1 MPEFKNLQGDACFR
15 VPKRKKTS
23 VVLIQSFKPT
33 TVSDTRRQIE
43 DYCRDLIINN
53 DHISQMEQRL
63 RAAIEKGLNKDTHKY
78 ASVKCFP
85 TYVRDLPTGTE
96 VGKYLA
102 LDLGGTNFRVVLI
115 DIGPNEKYVSFG
127 MALKKKIKAYSF

>member
-1 MPEFKNLQGDACFR
+1 MPAFKDLQGDACFR

-43 DYCRDLIINN
+43 DYCRDLVINN
-53 DHISQMEQRL
+53 DHISIMEQRL
-63 RAAIEKGLNKDTHKY
+63 RAAIEKGLHKDTHQF

-96 VGKYLA
+96 FGKFLA

-115 DIGPNEKYVSFG
+115 DIGPNEK
-127 MALKKKIKAYSF
+127 

>member
-1 MPEFKNLQGDACFR
+1 MPEFKNLDGDACFR

-23 VVLIQSFKPT
+23 VVLLQSFKAN

-63 RAAIEKGLNKDTHKY
+63 RAAIEKGIH
-78 ASVKCFP
+78 
-85 TYVRDLPTGTE
+85 
-96 VGKYLA
+96 
-102 LDLGGTNFRVVLI
+102 
-115 DIGPNEKYVSFG
+115 
-127 MALKKKIKAYSF
+127 